1 MGTGM
6 IVDATYQIALF
17 EGISDSEL
25 EWLIANSQIIH
36 LNNGDY
42 FTKEGDLD
50 VRFAIVLEGEMQV
63 SRLLHGTAVV
73 VGTTPRGITCGQLN
87 LLNETPAEQTV
98 QAIMPTAVM
107 VFEPNAFH
115 AIFSACPKVGSRILR
130 IAAERMAMFLSQETQ
145 QQKMAALGKLSAGLA
160 HELNNPAAAA
170 RRGTQS
176 LRELLPALPAETIAL
191 NACYFSREQM
201 DALSQL
207 QQSLIVRA
215 SQPPALNPL
224 DRGDHEEAIGNWLDE
239 NNVSGAWEI
248 APVLANVGFRLDE
261 LYELSDQMGAQ
272 FTPQVVAWLAHT
284 LSAAELLLSVEQSTK
299 RISDLVGAIKEY
311 TYMDRARVVD
321 EVDLERSL
329 ETTLQVLNHK
339 LKNIRVIRDYDATLP
354 RVTGNGGD
362 LNQVWT
368 NLIDNASDAM
378 KGEGTLQIITRN
390 EAEFAMVEIA
400 DSGSGI
406 PPEILPHIFTPF
418 FTTKGV
424 GAGTGLGLDISYR
437 IIQQH
442 NATIEVQSV
451 PGRTRFIV
459 RIPVAGN

>member
-1 MGTGM
+1 MV
-6 IVDATYQIALF
+6 VDTRYQIPLF
-17 EGISDSEL
+17 EGISAGEM
-25 EWLIANSQIIH
+25 EWLTANSKLLH
-36 LNNGDY
+36 LNNGEY
-42 FTKEGDLD
+42 FVKEGDVD
-50 VRFAIVLEGEMQV
+50 VQFSIVLEGEMQV

-73 VGTTPRGITCGQLN
+73 MGTTPRGITCGQLN
-87 LLNETPAEQTV
+87 LLNETAAEQTV
-98 QAIMPTAVM
+98 QAIMPTTLM
-107 VFEPNAFH
+107 VFEPDAFH

-145 QQKMAALGKLSAGLA
+145 QQKMVALGKLSAGLA

-176 LRELLPALPAETIAL
+176 LRELLPALQAETIAL
-191 NACYFSREQM
+191 NACYFSHEQM
-201 DALSQL
+201 QTLMNL
-207 QQSLIVRA
+207 QQRLIVRA
-215 SQPPALNPL
+215 SQPSTLNPL
-224 DRGDHEEAIGNWLDE
+224 DRGDLEETIGNWLDE
-239 NNVSGAWEI
+239 NNVGGAWEF
-248 APVLANVGFRLDE
+248 APVLANVGFTLG
-261 LYELSDQMGAQ
+261 ELSGLTEQIGSQ

-284 LSAAELLLSVEQSTK
+284 LSAAELLENVEQSTK

-311 TYMDRARVVD
+311 TYMDRARVLD

-329 ETTLQVLNHK
+329 ETTLKVLNHK
-339 LKNIRVIRDYDATLP
+339 LKNIDIVRDFDATLP
-354 RVTGNGGD
+354 KVTGNGGD

-378 KGEGTLQIITRN
+378 KGKGTLQIITRN
-390 EAEFAMVEIA
+390 EVEFAMVEIT

-418 FTTKGV
+418 FTTKGI

-442 NATIEVQSV
+442 NATIEVQSQ
-451 PGRTRFIV
+451 PGRTHFIV
-459 RIPVAGN
+459 RIPVS